1 MDGNR
6 PFSNGIYLLIIRF
19 PQAMAG
25 FLCGYPP
32 RNEKVDV
39 RPRIYAPGH
48 FFPHSVNELTSSA
61 KLSFLAGKVVHG
73 ILSALLPKE
82 APSSNRFLHCIER
95 IPNLFHCW
103 VSSLNQALIST
114 DIVFNVFSVVI
125 IDDNQIQKY
134 LSAMMYLFFLTFCW
148 HSRASNSE
156 YESKNMLSC

>member
-39 RPRIYAPGH
+39 RPRIYAPGL

-73 ILSALLPKE
+73 ILCALLPKE
-82 APSSNRFLHCIER
+82 ASSSNSFLHCIER

-103 VSSLNQALIST
+103 VSSLSQDLITT
-114 DIVFNVFSVVI
+114 DIVFNIFPVVI
-125 IDDNQIQKY
+125 IDDNQIRKY
-134 LSAMMYLFFLTFCW
+134 LSAMMYLFFLTFC
-148 HSRASNSE
+148 
-156 YESKNMLSC
+156 